1 MHRLFVAL
9 LLLVALVPYGQ
20 VAQAQNLAL
29 AWPVE
34 WQANRAFFDMWARV
48 DGPLA
53 MQAATRSWVWGP
65 VPFAVANEPYA
76 ESPTGLR
83 LVEYLDKGRMEINDP
98 TADRASPWFVTSG
111 LLVNEMVTGQVQTSN
126 TTFQPSPPANVLV
139 AGDPDSPDAPTYASF
154 AKHTDYTHNRVPA
167 PGGDLIEEIPALRI
181 ARDGTASYLD
191 RTTAHSQLERL
202 FAGYFDNVT
211 GHNVPQVFARWL
223 EQAGPVLEDGHLV
236 QAQLLDPLYVLGRPI
251 TEAYWADVLVGGKPA
266 TVLIQL
272 FERRALTYNP
282 GNPPEWRVEMANVGR
297 AYYDWRYSGTS
308 PTPAIA
314 AEVASNGISFRGYNW
329 PPSAE
334 VHIEISLAGA
344 NTSLVGPVDIIAS
357 DTGRFAALLLPT
369 SPLMSAVQS
378 GAYLRARAGVGG
390 MSVALPFDGD
400 PLAAITK
407 FAGTLVGIEN
417 ANTTG
422 SRTLTIRDPDGKH
435 WRVQFP
441 NNVRLSYSN
450 GTPADASLL
459 DIGMHIY
466 IESKPSADGLT
477 ATSATLLSVSS
488 LNAWIG
494 YEWKQDGKH
503 LLVRGAGWPRET
515 EVFFSYEPPFYP
527 PRDPFEGIV
536 DYGPPAP
543 FASLKTDSRGN
554 LQDSIEVGAYNGTR
568 WLLAISQQDV
578 RLYTLLAHADK
589 PGQTAPPQLTIM
601 GQAGAQLA
609 YRGSYCWAR
618 HCSEALEVPLPTFAL
633 HAAPGETL
641 TFRSQYGPDP
651 HAGLTPHTY
660 SADLYPLPG
669 DFNLPLDNSF
679 TFTPQSQPI
688 YSARNLPGRPF
699 SLAMPQ
705 DLPIGAYALVV
716 TVTWPDPSGDT
727 SNVTYDFV
735 VHME

>member
-1 MHRLFVAL
+1 MFRLFVAL
-9 LLLVALVPYGQ
+9 LLLVAFIPYGRP
-20 VAQAQNLAL
+20 AHAQNLAL

-34 WQANRAFFDMWARV
+34 WRANRAFFDVWARV

-53 MQAATRSWVWGP
+53 TQAATRSWVWGP

-111 LLVNEMVTGQVQTSN
+111 LLVNEMVTGQAQTGNSS
-126 TTFQPSPPANVLV
+126 FESRSPANIPV
-139 AGDPDSPDAPTYASF
+139 AGDAGSLDAPIYASF
-154 AKHTDYTHNRVPA
+154 AAHTA
-167 PGGDLIEEIPALRI
+167 PALASTGKPLSHRI
-181 ARDGTASYLD
+181 SHDGTLSPFTPSGDPRPFTIAYYDEVSK
-191 RTTAHSQLERL
+191 
-202 FAGYFDNVT
+202 
-211 GHNVPQVFARWL
+211 HNVPAAFNDWMAQS
-223 EQAGPVLEDGHLV
+223 GPVLESGRITEGR
-236 QAQLLDPLYVLGRPI
+236 LLDPLYVLGRPI

-297 AYYDWRYSGTS
+297 AYYDWRYPNTTA
-308 PTPAIA
+308 TPAIA
-314 AEVASNGISFRGYNW
+314 AELASHAISFRGYNW

-344 NTSLVGPVDIIAS
+344 DTSLVGPVDIIA
-357 DTGRFAALLLPT
+357 DTAGRFAALLLPT

-390 MSVALPFDGD
+390 ISAALPFDGA
-400 PLAAITK
+400 PLAAITE
-407 FAGTLVGIEN
+407 FAGTLVGVEN

-441 NNVRLSYSN
+441 NSVPLSYGN
-450 GTPADASLL
+450 GTPANASLL
-459 DIGMHIY
+459 DIGMHLSV
-466 IESKPSADGLT
+466 ESKPSADGLT

-488 LNAWIG
+488 SNAWIG

-503 LLVRGAGWPRET
+503 LLVSGAGWPRESV
-515 EVFFSYEPPFYP
+515 VFFSHEPPFYP
-527 PRDPFEGIV
+527 PQEPPFVPIY
-536 DYGPPAP
+536 YGPPDP
-543 FASLKTDSRGN
+543 FASLATDSRGN
-554 LQDSIEVGAYNGTR
+554 LQGSIEVAAYSGTR
-568 WLLAISQQDV
+568 WLLASSQQDI
-578 RLYTLLAHADK
+578 RLYAPLAHADK
-589 PGQTAPPQLTIM
+589 LGQLAPQLTIM

-609 YRGSYCWAR
+609 YRGSYCWAS
-618 HCSEALEVPLPTFAL
+618 HCTEAPEVPLPTFAL
-633 HAAPGETL
+633 HAAPGATL

-651 HAGLTPHTY
+651 RTGLTPNTY
-660 SADLYPLPG
+660 SADIYPLPG
-669 DFNLPLDNSF
+669 DFNLPLDHSF

-699 SLAMPQ
+699 SLAVPQ
-705 DLPIGAYALVV
+705 DLPVGAYALVV
-716 TVTWPDPSGDT
+716 TVTWPDPSGGT
-727 SNVTYDFV
+727 SNVTYGLV
-735 VHME
+735 IHAE